1 MEWANEIWEQLSR
14 ERNFSSL
21 RVFLFDS
28 SNTKMCYQRFCFWS
42 IITFM
47 FFVYWIGE
55 NFSFAGCLIK
65 SELEVSCQRVVLWI
79 KQIGNFV
86 AFLGLLKIEAFF
98 FFFFFRHCFGVSSF
112 KLLKICVF
120 VLIITVAELLYNI
133 GMFRSKLIDSYLI
146 QEVIVKIK
154 KNLVSYYSWI

>member
-47 FFVYWIGE
+47 FFAYWIGE

-98 FFFFFRHCFGVSSF
+98 FFFLDTALEFRLLNSWKFVCLFLLLQWQSCYIILVCFEVNLLILIWF
-112 KLLKICVF
+112 K
-120 VLIITVAELLYNI
+120 
-133 GMFRSKLIDSYLI
+133 KL
-146 QEVIVKIK
+146 
-154 KNLVSYYSWI
+154 